1 MSGTT
6 LVVGAAIVTG
16 VMVTL
21 QSQMLGVLEVRIGT
35 LAAAAVTF
43 FTGGVLGIAL
53 MGLLRPDLSAWRE
66 APWWAWLGGVAGL
79 VLLMGLSYAIPRI
92 GITPTL
98 SIVIATQLVVA
109 VLLEQFGWLGAVERS
124 LDATRVT
131 GLALVVLGAWLVF
144 R

>member
-109 VLLEQFGWLGAVERS
+109 VVLEQFGLLGAVERS